1 MRVAAAAATVS
12 VAAAAGM
19 AGRVVV
25 WALVAP
31 ATAAEEEETETA
43 EEVGETEAAEEVGE
57 TGEEVAMEVV
67 AGATARHHIL
77 QSRSLPC

>member
-31 ATAAEEEETETA
+31 ATAAA
-43 EEVGETEAAEEVGE
+43 AGVVGEVEGVDWASP
-57 TGEEVAMEVV
+57 
-67 AGATARHHIL
+67 AGGVD
-77 QSRSLPC
+77 